1 MVQTHFVKFGSQ
13 AWGEARRIRY
23 SVFFEP
29 HDLPLSV
36 MDDSQETDAIH
47 LVAIEV
53 SQVVGYSRLFDLGHG
68 QFQISQMV
76 ILPAHQH
83 QGIGQLLLQTL
94 IHKAQSLGAT
104 SITLKARLPAI
115 QFYTKQGFQP
125 CGEVFASAKTG
136 VPHVN
141 MTLREINS
149 YGICH

>member
-53 SQVVGYSRLFDLGHG
+53 SQVVGYGRLFDLGHG
-68 QFQISQMV
+68 QFQIFTDGDFTESSAPGDRPVITTNADSQSSKSRCHINHLESPLTCGS
-76 ILPAHQH
+76 ILYEA
-83 QGIGQLLLQTL
+83 
-94 IHKAQSLGAT
+94 
-104 SITLKARLPAI
+104 
-115 QFYTKQGFQP
+115 
-125 CGEVFASAKTG
+125 G
-136 VPHVN
+136 VPTVWRGLCIGKDRGPPRQYDVKGN
-141 MTLREINS
+141 
-149 YGICH
+149 